1 MRDKMYM
8 DLGQI
13 MDEIFG
19 AAEKFGDMFG
29 KGFKFHHEDKGH
41 PHGWN
46 ENVDYYPHHS
56 YPPANVYMTADRTL
70 VFEFAL
76 AGFDESSIDLQF
88 QGDYMVLSAK
98 VPEDSDRPD
107 DIRYFKRRLK
117 LKSFSDQRYYVPADK
132 FDREAVTALYR
143 NGVLKVTIPPKA
155 EVPKEDGVKINI
167 VNEDEET
174 ADSET
179 KNKEKK

>member
-29 KGFKFHHEDKGH
+29 KGFKFHHEDKGF
-41 PHGWN
+41 PRGWN

-56 YPPANVYMTADRTL
+56 YPPANVYLTGDRTL

-98 VPEDSDRPD
+98 VPEESDKSED
-107 DIRYFKRRLK
+107 VRYFKRRLK
-117 LKSFSDQRYYVPADK
+117 FKDIADQKYFVPEDK
-132 FDREAVTALYR
+132 FDRESVKAVFRKGLLR
-143 NGVLKVTIPPKA
+143 VTIPSKDVA
-155 EVPKEDGVKINI
+155 
-167 VNEDEET
+167 
-174 ADSET
+174 ET
-179 KNKEKK
+179 KDGIKIEIVQEGE